1 MTSCQD
7 CEIINKVEG
16 IQIVLLDSTLKN
28 YILCKNRKLGG
39 LLD

>member
-7 CEIINKVEG
+7 CEIINNVEG
-16 IQIVLLDSTLKN
+16 THIVLLDSTLKN
-28 YILCKNRKLGG
+28 YILRKNKKLGE